1 MAVATEGTPPSPI
14 EAMVQRVLSRRR
26 LSRREH
32 LQLTTAILGN
42 PSMDVRDRNQINR
55 VLDDIRAG
63 KVQLVN

>member
-1 MAVATEGTPPSPI
+1 MALSSKDNTSSSV

-42 PSMDVRDRNQINR
+42 PGLDARDRNQINR
-55 VLDDIRAG
+55 VLDYIRAG
-63 KVQLVN
+63 KVELVN

>member
-1 MAVATEGTPPSPI
+1 MAIRTQDSLLSPV
-14 EAMVQRVLSRRR
+14 EAMVQRVLSRHH

-42 PSMDVRDRNQINR
+42 PGLDARDRNQINR